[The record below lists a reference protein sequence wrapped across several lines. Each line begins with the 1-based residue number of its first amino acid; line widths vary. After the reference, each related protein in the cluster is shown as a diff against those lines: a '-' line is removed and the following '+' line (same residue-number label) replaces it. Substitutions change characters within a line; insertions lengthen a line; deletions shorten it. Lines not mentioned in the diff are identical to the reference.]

1 MARRYSKKVT
11 KKRIFKLTPRDAETI
26 IKEEFTTKY
35 GNKIQKKYIFK
46 PHLPSEPTINFEI
59 KGNRKEAE

>member
-1 MARRYSKKVT
+1 MARRYSKKIT

-26 IKEEFTTKY
+26 IKEELITKY
-35 GNKIQKKYIFK
+35 GNKIQKRYIFK
-46 PHLPSEPTINFEI
+46 PHLPSEPTINFEV